1 MRRVWR
7 VWVVVQTTHAS
18 KHLRESY
25 ENNLKLDAAA
35 RVMTNIGDRGIVNIV
50 EITCR
55 LLRVKVRNGDI

>member
-1 MRRVWR
+1 M
-7 VWVVVQTTHAS
+7 TTHAS
-18 KHLRESY
+18 KYLRESY

-35 RVMTNIGDRGIVNIV
+35 RVITNIGDGIVNIV